1 MRRAARGLTPA
12 AASRPL
18 TIDTPRGP
26 IAALHDA
33 PARGARWLYVF
44 GHGAGAG
51 MHHAFMAA
59 ASAALVARGIA
70 TLRWEQPAM
79 TAGKGRCDPPAVV
92 EVLARAAC
100 AHGAALAA
108 ARTARRARPL
118 RLCAGGKSMGGR
130 MTSQAQAAAPMPGV
144 EALVFLGFPLHPAGT
159 PAITRAAHLAA
170 ITLPMIFIQG
180 TRDALA
186 TPALLRPVVAA
197 LPHAR
202 LVELAD
208 ADHGLDV
215 PKRAGYD
222 PIARAADEIAAF
234 LDSIS

>member
-1 MRRAARGLTPA
+1 MRRAARRLTRA
-12 AASRPL
+12 AARPL

-108 ARTARRARPL
+108 RARRARPL

-130 MTSQAQAAAPMPGV
+130 MTSQAQAVAPMPAV
-144 EALVFLGFPLHPAGT
+144 EALVFLGFPLHPAGA
-159 PAITRAAHLAA
+159 PAITRAAHLAS
-170 ITLPMIFIQG
+170 ITLPMLFIQG

-197 LPHAR
+197 LPRAR
-202 LVELAD
+202 LVELD
-208 ADHGLDV
+208 GADHGLDV

-234 LDSIS
+234 LDSLS